1 MREGHFSSRK
11 ALRILA
17 MPTGDP
23 TVPNLDAAPAPAR
36 VRFGSF
42 EFDTATGELRRDGI
56 QVRLQAQ
63 PAKVLAHLVLH
74 AGETVSRD
82 DLHNTI
88 WGDDTFVNF
97 ERGLNV
103 CIAQIRSALAD
114 ESTSPR
120 FIRTLPRRGY
130 QFICPVERIQAETPA
145 AEPEDRVES
154 PKPPRRVLIVSALA
168 LALIA
173 LLAAIFWRQFLPAS
187 SPSVTVAIA
196 PFDNETGDPALN
208 SFCRS
213 LTENVVQQLTAS
225 GKDHY
230 RVIGNAAELWV
241 PREQRDLVQGAARLG
256 AQYVVLGQ
264 VQGGGNQVRIL
275 AHLIHMPEQTHV
287 WVVRLEQ
294 PFDDPFALESSA
306 ARDIAVEFSH
316 KLQDPTLPTNLH
328 SAPNN

>member
-1 MREGHFSSRK
+1 VRTALVPPHAMRLVLPH
-11 ALRILA
+11 A
-17 MPTGDP
+17 MATGDQ
-23 TVPNLDAAPAPAR
+23 TLPNLNAAPVR

-42 EFDTATGELRRDGI
+42 EFDTSSAELRRDGL

-74 AGETVSRD
+74 AGETVSRE
-82 DLHNTI
+82 DLHNAI
-88 WGDDTFVNF
+88 WGDETFVDF

-103 CIAQIRSALAD
+103 CIAQIRSVLGD

-130 QFICPVERIQAETPA
+130 QFICPVERIKEETV
-145 AEPEDRVES
+145 AEPDE
-154 PKPPRRVLIVSALA
+154 KPPLPRASRRILFFALPA

-173 LLAAIFWRQFLPAS
+173 IMATILWRQVLPG
-187 SPSVTVAIA
+187 SPPPVIVAVA

-208 SFCRS
+208 NFCHS
-213 LTENVVQQLTAS
+213 LTDNVVQQLTTAAH
-225 GKDHY
+225 DHY
-230 RVIGNAAELWV
+230 RVIGNAALLWV
-241 PREQRDLVQGAARLG
+241 PREQRDLVQSAAKLG
-256 AQYVVLGQ
+256 AQYVILGQ
-264 VQGGGNQVRIL
+264 VQGSGNQMRIL

-306 ARDIAVEFSH
+306 ARDIAMEFSR
-316 KLQDPTLPTNLH
+316 KLEDPSGSANLH
-328 SAPNN
+328 GSANN

>member
-1 MREGHFSSRK
+1 
-11 ALRILA
+11 

-23 TVPNLDAAPAPAR
+23 TVSNLDAAPAPAR

-42 EFDTATGELRRDGI
+42 EFDTATGELRRDGV

-82 DLHNTI
+82 DLHSTI
-88 WGDDTFVNF
+88 WGDDTFVDF

-103 CIAQIRSALAD
+103 CIAQIRSALGD

-130 QFICPVERIQAETPA
+130 QFICPVERIQAEPPA
-145 AEPEDRVES
+145 VEPDNVVDP
-154 PKPPRRVLIVSALA
+154 PKRSRRVLILSTIGLA
-168 LALIA
+168 LFA
-173 LLAAIFWRQFLPAS
+173 LLAAIFWRPFLPAS
-187 SPSVTVAIA
+187 SPSIVIAIA

-208 SFCRS
+208 NFSRS
-213 LTENVVQQLTAS
+213 LTDNVVQQLAAS
-225 GKDHY
+225 GKDHF

-241 PREQRDLVQGAARLG
+241 PREQRDLVRSAAKLG

-264 VQGGGNQVRIL
+264 VQGGGNQIRIL

-316 KLQDPTLPTNLH
+316 KLEDPTLPANLH
-328 SAPNN
+328 SAPSN